1 MPKVCLSFLFVLLLC
16 AWMPCNSEFPVD
28 HALGSLLHGRKL
40 LQYLGIS
47 SFDMRESRLVVSG
60 GCLLDLATSMSRAC
74 ALITETVP
82 FYYIDPAT
90 RTIKVNQTLTTSDVR
105 WICWGST
112 YTNPFPNVDVS
123 LYSDFS
129 IGYGFKT
136 LITACGVEI
145 GTNFLACFGA
155 NDPSVSST
163 GAKIAGQ
170 ADPPAG
176 KFSQVSVGGLH
187 ACAITNF
194 ADTAVS
200 FSSNLVCWGNN
211 RMGQTT
217 VPPITQV
224 SILTTINYTFVNL
237 GYEYSCALRSDNRLT
252 CFGSDLD
259 QSLDMPDRVLATNT
273 KNGGYMSSTS
283 SYGCCHDCS
292 QCDCSTLLYAG
303 VGARCS
309 EQQRL
314 AVSWYHTCAIRAGC
328 DVQCQ
333 GKNPKCS
340 SGSLSTWYAKDTNC
354 FCNSC
359 VRPHELECW
368 GYNAWGNANAPP
380 GKFKVVRA
388 DVDFT
393 CAIYAEC
400 NNKDVLDVTVA
411 GTGKSQCQLANNI
424 VCFGRNNQ
432 GQVSPP
438 ADMCNGAAQARLAA
452 EARLNNT
459 IFATPAP
466 PTPRPACI
474 CTPQGCDCLG
484 EYPRLQFESACR
496 PCCHLY
502 LLLLLCGLLLLVQA

>member
-1 MPKVCLSFLFVLLLC
+1 
-16 AWMPCNSEFPVD
+16 MPCNSEFPVD

-259 QSLDMPDRVLATNT
+259 QSLDMPDRVLVGHGYEFELRVTRGFSGNKHQERGLHVVGELMDAIVQHFSMRVGLSNFRL
-273 KNGGYMSSTS
+273 GGFLNAHT
-283 SYGCCHDCS
+283 
-292 QCDCSTLLYAG
+292 G

-328 DVQCQ
+328 DVQVIEDVRRIEKGVCQ
-333 GKNPKCS
+333 
-340 SGSLSTWYAKDTNC
+340 
-354 FCNSC
+354 
-359 VRPHELECW
+359 
-368 GYNAWGNANAPP
+368 
-380 GKFKVVRA
+380 VRA

-400 NNKDVLDVTVA
+400 NNK
-411 GTGKSQCQLANNI
+411 
-424 VCFGRNNQ
+424 
-432 GQVSPP
+432 
-438 ADMCNGAAQARLAA
+438 
-452 EARLNNT
+452 
-459 IFATPAP
+459 
-466 PTPRPACI
+466 
-474 CTPQGCDCLG
+474 
-484 EYPRLQFESACR
+484 
-496 PCCHLY
+496 
-502 LLLLLCGLLLLVQA
+502 